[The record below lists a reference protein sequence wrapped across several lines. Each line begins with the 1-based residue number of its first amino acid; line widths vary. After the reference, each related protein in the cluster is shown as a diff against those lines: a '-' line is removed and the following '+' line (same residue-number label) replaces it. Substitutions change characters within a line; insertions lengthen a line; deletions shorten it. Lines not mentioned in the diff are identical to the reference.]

1 MPRRAAI
8 PRAEPGAPMRLAPR
22 VRAAD
27 VAAALCLSVRA
38 VQTMAKR
45 GDLPGA
51 AQVGKLWTF
60 DVAKLRAHIAAKE
73 AECAQAAPKL
83 PRPRGCEPPAS
94 EYKAQ
99 KAYEQAMRNMLGK
112 AKTTRSKK

>member
-8 PRAEPGAPMRLAPR
+8 SQAER
-22 VRAAD
+22 VQTAAAARILG
-27 VAAALCLSVRA
+27 VAART
-38 VQTMAKR
+38 VQWMAAR
-45 GDLPGA
+45 GKLPGA
-51 AQVGKLWTF
+51 AQIGKLWTF

-83 PRPRGCEPPAS
+83 PPPRGCEPPAS

-99 KAYEQAMRNMLGK
+99 KAYEQAMRDALGK